1 MSYAQVT
8 AHNAAPLS
16 QQPHPDPA
24 LLNTDPPTSSPYIDP
39 TKKIN
44 VVPMNSNPNS
54 HRPRSRR
61 YEEAKAEGDYLWE
74 SAKHY
79 LFRPG
84 VAGGL
89 IGLVNIG
96 LLAGAARA
104 FYVNPH
110 YRRNTQVISATAAAT
125 LALLGVEGYAAD
137 AYRKTAAGQEE
148 ERRAKEEG
156 AAIYRYLREQ
166 ILRPGT
172 LGGLLGLINLGI
184 LGSLGYWSYENW
196 DRQWDRRMVSA
207 VSAGLFTLSLGE
219 GYVLSLFMSDIRLN
233 TLKYTP
239 LANQD
244 ADEDDDEP
252 TPKTMRA
259 SVRAAAAATSS
270 RLMKKPGR
278 RQDRYT
284 DDPEEEAGLLGDRA
298 AFEEEEQ
305 AYEAEE
311 HRLEAEAVQPPPR
324 RGLLKGRHKSPK
336 DTSRTI
342 PFRPPDKFQARFPPN
357 IVRNQKYNV
366 FTFLPLVFYEQ
377 FKFFFNL
384 YFLLVALSQFIPAL
398 KIGFIVTYIAPLAFV
413 LCVTMGK
420 EAYDDYKRNLRDREA
435 NSAKYLVLDPPP
447 GDPSSSAL
455 EGSAYT
461 LAHANTRA
469 APSSSLRVGDL
480 IRLEKNQRVPADM
493 VLLHT
498 SEASGTCFIRTD
510 QLDGETDWKLRV
522 AVPETQKLDE
532 GQLTV
537 LDAEIYAD
545 APMKD
550 IHTFVGTFT
559 LNSPAQAQA
568 TQSMES
574 VPMNHIPSVA
584 PLTAEN
590 VLWANTVLAAGSA
603 VGLVVYTGSE
613 TRAVMNTSHPETK
626 VGLLDLEINNLAKI
640 LCLVTFALSVVLV
653 ALNGFRGP
661 AYIYIV
667 RFLIL
672 FSSIIP
678 ISLRVNLDMGKTVY
692 AQQIMT
698 DPEIPETIVRT
709 STLPEELGRI
719 EYLLSDKTGTLT
731 QNEMEMRK
739 LHMGTMSYGFDSM
752 DEVAHQLAV
761 AFGAEKTHRKTGS
774 LATGAQL
781 ATRGRRDMSSR
792 VRDVVLSLALCHNVT
807 PVTNDD
813 GSVTYQASSPDEV
826 AIVTWTQSIGLTLV
840 FRDRARIE
848 LQTPSGERIAFD
860 VLELFPFTSE
870 SKRMGIVVRDAH
882 SGEITFL
889 QKGADVV
896 MAKIVQRNDWLEEE
910 TANMAREGLRTLV
923 MARRRL
929 SAQAYAEFK
938 ERYHAASIKLEG
950 RNEAMAQVIA
960 ECLEHDLELLGLTG
974 VEDKLQDEVKSTL
987 ELLRNAG
994 IKIWMLTGD
1003 KIETARCIAISTKL
1017 VARNQYIH
1025 EVAKLKTSDEVRNE
1039 LEFLQS
1045 KLDCCLVID
1054 GESLQLCLD
1063 LFKNEFIE
1071 IATKLSAV
1079 VACRCSPT
1087 QKADVARLIPE
1098 THTKT
1103 HVGVGI
1109 VGKEGKQASLAA
1121 DFSVTQFSFLTKLL
1135 LWHGR
1140 NSYRRSAKLAQF
1152 VIHRGLIIS
1161 VMQAVFSAIFFFAPI
1176 ALYQGWLMVGYA
1188 TVYTMAPVFSLVL
1201 DRDVSEDLAI
1211 LYPELYKETTKGRAL
1226 SYKTFFQWLM
1236 ISVYQG
1242 GAIMIMSLVLFET
1255 EFLHIV
1261 SISFTALILNELIM
1275 VALEIT
1281 TWHTYMVISE
1291 IVTLFFYVISIA
1303 FLPEYF
1309 DLTFVVTVGFGWKVV
1324 VIVALSALP
1333 LYIIKLIRSRV
1344 APAASSKLL

>member
-1 MSYAQVT
+1 MS
-8 AHNAAPLS
+8 H
-16 QQPHPDPA
+16 
-24 LLNTDPPTSSPYIDP
+24 
-39 TKKIN
+39 
-44 VVPMNSNPNS
+44 S
-54 HRPRSRR
+54 HS
-61 YEEAKAEGDYLWE
+61 
-74 SAKHY
+74 
-79 LFRPG
+79 
-84 VAGGL
+84 
-89 IGLVNIG
+89 
-96 LLAGAARA
+96 
-104 FYVNPH
+104 
-110 YRRNTQVISATAAAT
+110 TQ
-125 LALLGVEGYAAD
+125 
-137 AYRKTAAGQEE
+137 
-148 ERRAKEEG
+148 
-156 AAIYRYLREQ
+156 
-166 ILRPGT
+166 
-172 LGGLLGLINLGI
+172 
-184 LGSLGYWSYENW
+184 
-196 DRQWDRRMVSA
+196 
-207 VSAGLFTLSLGE
+207 
-219 GYVLSLFMSDIRLN
+219 
-233 TLKYTP
+233 
-239 LANQD
+239 
-244 ADEDDDEP
+244 
-252 TPKTMRA
+252 
-259 SVRAAAAATSS
+259 
-270 RLMKKPGR
+270 
-278 RQDRYT
+278 
-284 DDPEEEAGLLGDRA
+284 
-298 AFEEEEQ
+298 
-305 AYEAEE
+305 
-311 HRLEAEAVQPPPR
+311 H
-324 RGLLKGRHKSPK
+324 
-336 DTSRTI
+336 
-342 PFRPPDKFQARFPPN
+342 
-357 IVRNQKYNV
+357 
-366 FTFLPLVFYEQ
+366 
-377 FKFFFNL
+377 
-384 YFLLVALSQFIPAL
+384 
-398 KIGFIVTYIAPLAFV
+398 
-413 LCVTMGK
+413 
-420 EAYDDYKRNLRDREA
+420 
-435 NSAKYLVLDPPP
+435 
-447 GDPSSSAL
+447 
-455 EGSAYT
+455 
-461 LAHANTRA
+461 
-469 APSSSLRVGDL
+469 
-480 IRLEKNQRVPADM
+480 
-493 VLLHT
+493 
-498 SEASGTCFIRTD
+498 
-510 QLDGETDWKLRV
+510 
-522 AVPETQKLDE
+522 
-532 GQLTV
+532 
-537 LDAEIYAD
+537 
-545 APMKD
+545 
-550 IHTFVGTFT
+550 
-559 LNSPAQAQA
+559 
-568 TQSMES
+568 MES
-574 VPMNHIPSVA
+574 VPLHSIPSVS

-590 VLWANTVLAAGSA
+590 VLWSNTVLASGSA

-626 VGLLDLEINNLAKI
+626 VGLLDYEINNLAKI
-640 LCLVTFALSVVLV
+640 LCAVTFVLSVVLV

-692 AQQIMT
+692 AQQIMG
-698 DPEIPETIVRT
+698 DAEIPNTIVRT

-761 AFGAEKTHRKTGS
+761 AFGADKAHRKTNS

-840 FRDRARIE
+840 FRDRTRIDLE
-848 LQTPSGERIAFD
+848 TPSGERISFD

-870 SKRMGIVVRDAH
+870 SKRMGIVVRDTQT
-882 SGEITFL
+882 GEITFL

-896 MAKIVQRNDWLEEE
+896 MTRIVQRNDWLEEE

-923 MARRRL
+923 MARKRL
-929 SAQAYAEFK
+929 SAQMYTDFK
-938 ERYHAASIKLEG
+938 EQFHSASIRLEG
-950 RNEAMAQVIA
+950 RNDAMARVVA

-974 VEDKLQDEVKSTL
+974 VEDKLQDDVKSTL

-1025 EVAKLKTSDEVRNE
+1025 EVAKLQTADQVRNE

-1063 LFKNEFIE
+1063 LFKNEFVE
-1071 IATKLSAV
+1071 IATKLPAV

-1087 QKADVARLIPE
+1087 QKADVARLIRH
-1098 THTKT
+1098 HTKKRVCCIGDGGNDVSMIQAAD
-1103 HVGVGI
+1103 VGVGI

-1242 GAIMIMSLVLFET
+1242 AAIMIMSLVLFEN

-1281 TWHTYMVISE
+1281 IWHVYMVISE
-1291 IVTLFFYVISIA
+1291 VLTLFFYVISIA

-1309 DLTFVVTVGFGWKVV
+1309 DLTFVVTIGFAWKVA
-1324 VIVALSALP
+1324 VIMAISTLP
-1333 LYIIKLIRSRV
+1333 LSIIKLIRSRI